1 MHDVINGGLDH
12 SVWHADVARNVHSQ
26 ELAAHKRACREHGN
40 LAAARSILRGAS
52 QDGTKCSGAAAAPKL
67 PPFRATATLQELAVL
82 MQQAA
87 AETPHYE

>member
-1 MHDVINGGLDH
+1 VSHASHDVRL
-12 SVWHADVARNVHSQ
+12 Q

-40 LAAARSILRGAS
+40 LAVARSILRGAS
-52 QDGTKCSGAAAAPKL
+52 QDGTNISGAAAAPRI
-67 PPFRATATLQELAVL
+67 PPFRATATLLELAVL